1 MWNDVE
7 KLKAF
12 KTELLEKAEDS
23 HSFDDEESALD
34 DLIDP
39 EVAYKVYNENEL
51 VLFVIFSQIMT
62 LVSSI
67 QLRIQALERKNNG
80 IERVP
85 DSEAETNKI
94 WD

>member
-7 KLKAF
+7 QLKAF
-12 KTELLEKAEDS
+12 KTELLKKAEDS
-23 HSFDDEESALD
+23 HSFEEEELALE

-39 EVAYKVYNENEL
+39 EVPYKVYNENEL
-51 VLFVIFSQIMT
+51 VLFVIFSQIVT

-67 QLRIQALERKNNG
+67 QLRIQALERKRSG

-85 DSEAETNKI
+85 NEEAETDKI